1 MKNLVKKNS
10 DELEKLELEEF
21 DEKDI
26 VNRDEGIDIFEA
38 FSKQDVVNKNYSGNK
53 ANPEDAIF
61 SHDDI
66 SEMVGQD
73 LNAALTYGHL
83 FEEEEQESS
92 LIKSED
98 IASGKTRVTLHDF
111 SNIEKPQDLIIKETT
126 IPEIEIEDTEDSL
139 FDLDDE
145 DEIEEI
151 TEDQIKTPE
160 EEIEEYLLNNFKDFI
175 VAPHISG
182 IKHKGGT
189 NNFIPLEN
197 IKAEG
202 KTVEIADKHITSAS
216 GIHQSTVMI
225 NRTEDGEVES
235 IEVICKCGER
245 TLIKF
250 DYIDTFKDNNLTD
263 IVDDQIKTVDFNDLP
278 QNKEE
283 IELLN
288 PDLVFKSFDLEEKES
303 FEDYAGIIDSDEEDY
318 DDDFFDDEFGDEAQD

>member
-1 MKNLVKKNS
+1 MKNLVKKSNS
-10 DELEKLELEEF
+10 ELEKLELEEF

-26 VNRDEGIDIFEA
+26 VNREEGIDIFET

-53 ANPEDAIF
+53 TNPEDAIF

-73 LNAALTYGHL
+73 LSGALAYGHL

-98 IASGKTRVTLHDF
+98 IASGKTKVSLHDF
-111 SNIEKPQDLIIKETT
+111 SNIEKPQNIIIQENT
-126 IPEIEIEDTEDSL
+126 IPEFDIDDSPDNI

-145 DEIEEI
+145 EEIEE
-151 TEDQIKTPE
+151 THDEQLKTPE

-182 IKHKGGT
+182 IKHKAGT

-202 KTVEIADKHITSAS
+202 KTVEIADKHTTGPS
-216 GIHQSTVMI
+216 GLHQSTVMI

-263 IVDDQIKTVDFNDLP
+263 IVDEQIKTVDFSELP
-278 QNKEE
+278 QSKEE
-283 IELLN
+283 IELLS

-303 FEDYAGIIDSDEEDY
+303 FEDYAGIIDTEEDEFN
-318 DDDFFDDEFGDEAQD
+318 DDFFDDEFGDEAQD